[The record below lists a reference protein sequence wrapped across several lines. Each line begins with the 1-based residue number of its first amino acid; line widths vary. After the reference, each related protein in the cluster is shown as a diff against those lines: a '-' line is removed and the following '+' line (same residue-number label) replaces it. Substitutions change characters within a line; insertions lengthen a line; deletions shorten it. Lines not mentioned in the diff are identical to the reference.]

1 MFEKIKSYLNFRYFL
16 YYFSLIAGYPCVFF
30 LLGWLPHYTV
40 NYLLL
45 LMLATLFVVIKNEY
59 RLPLSISTLMLT
71 QIATWGMYSVI
82 HGVDTSYFTRILMLV
97 ITYLFLEM
105 QLSDERAGFIKT
117 YNLWLVFQVVAGS
130 IGFLLVLSGILH
142 PIFEFREMDMRP
154 GYFFGLF
161 TTNTYFDGL
170 VRNAG
175 FYDEPGALA
184 FWGMQALLINKLFI
198 KNKKIELLLIFGLI
212 STLSLAYFIQVAI
225 YIYFFYKKER
235 RRLLPYIIAFMLAI
249 ILVSTFSEQI
259 NDAVFGR
266 LEYNEDTGTIAG
278 DNRTVLMERCWRIFC
293 DYPILGLG
301 ASDLVS
307 QAKSTYGFVGANF
320 FYNWAADGI
329 VGFIITYLPLFY
341 IISLGRYDR
350 KFYVVSLIMFIG
362 FLQRPY
368 DSTQLLYPLMNYTIL
383 LHSYLNL
390 KRASEIEQ

>member
-130 IGFLLVLSGILH
+130 IGFLLVLSDILH

-225 YIYFFYKKER
+225 YVYFFYKKER

>member
-71 QIATWGMYSVI
+71 QIVTWGMYSVI

>member
-1 MFEKIKSYLNFRYFL
+1 
-16 YYFSLIAGYPCVFF
+16 
-30 LLGWLPHYTV
+30 
-40 NYLLL
+40 
-45 LMLATLFVVIKNEY
+45 
-59 RLPLSISTLMLT
+59 
-71 QIATWGMYSVI
+71 
-82 HGVDTSYFTRILMLV
+82 MLV